1 MSGMGGFAGPPNLGA
16 LGPKN
21 TGSQIGPEFGTSF
34 PAPNIEDY
42 EENGVNGAATK
53 KPDTLV
59 NINEEDDEDF
69 DEFTNPPTTST
80 SAPPVPIT
88 LIPVEPESN
97 SVTEA
102 TSPVPL
108 KEIRI
113 ELPQGIEEQ
122 TDSDY
127 IDEVK
132 TDGNSRIQ
140 VTNKIKND
148 GDESLLAPD
157 RANNLRLRNSVPNLP
172 KLIEVLRKSKLKDS
186 DIAEIISQI
195 EDNEN
200 VPSPPKIDFTS
211 AVQNIPLKKHQNR
224 ERIVKASRELQRN
237 IGAPE
242 QGINNHFNQLGQ
254 LPDLSSPS
262 TGVPPTTFQPPAT
275 ATLQGLDHLFPHITQ
290 PTPDP
295 IASNR
300 LQREI
305 ASVPTD
311 KAPHQL
317 PVASTTPGV
326 LAAQTPFTTPPN
338 FLLHHQHWPHP
349 HYPTQYN
356 AVQPPS
362 PAYQPHPFIHPPLH
376 PFQPYQHYQLQQQQQ
391 Q

>member
-1 MSGMGGFAGPPNLGA
+1 CSEYTIISVVIKSNNREYFEYREPGFIENDEDADLLEGTRVGMYQLAQGA
-16 LGPKN
+16 LQLTGTGVGVLNQASEGNWFPAALETASKN
-21 TGSQIGPEFGTSF
+21 T
-34 PAPNIEDY
+34 
-42 EENGVNGAATK
+42 K
-53 KPDTLV
+53 
-59 NINEEDDEDF
+59 
-69 DEFTNPPTTST
+69 
-80 SAPPVPIT
+80 
-88 LIPVEPESN
+88 
-97 SVTEA
+97 
-102 TSPVPL
+102 
-108 KEIRI
+108 
-113 ELPQGIEEQ
+113 LPQGVEEQ

-127 IDEVK
+127 IDE
-132 TDGNSRIQ
+132 
-140 VTNKIKND
+140 
-148 GDESLLAPD
+148 LAPD
-157 RANNLRLRNSVPNLP
+157 RGSAANSLRLRNSVPNLP

-242 QGINNHFNQLGQ
+242 QGINNNFNQLGQ
-254 LPDLSSPS
+254 LPDLSTPS
-262 TGVPPTTFQPPAT
+262 TGVPPTVTFQPPST
-275 ATLQGLDHLFPHITQ
+275 ATLPGLDHLFPHITQ

-311 KAPHQL
+311 KPPHQL
-317 PVASTTPGV
+317 PVASSTPGV
-326 LAAQTPFTTPPN
+326 LLAQPQFTTPSN
-338 FLLHHQHWPHP
+338 FVGFTPHISQPDVKSRFDLPLLFHHQHWPHP

-362 PAYQPHPFIHPPLH
+362 PAYQPHHSFIHPPLH
-376 PFQPYQHYQLQQQQQ
+376 PFQPYQHYQVQQQQQ